1 MIHFKIYVITLQG
14 AVERQAECE
23 RQLEQHP
30 FEWHFID
37 AVDGRKLT
45 SEISE
50 YPQKKVKRLLGFDL
64 TNSEIG
70 CFMSHRKAWE
80 QVVVDGLPGLIL
92 EDDFVLEKNFD
103 EGVVYALEQQST
115 WDFLRLQGL
124 TDREASLVLSSENG
138 FSIVENSGD
147 PLGATATIVTPEA
160 AQHLLKSSK
169 EIYEPLDHYLEHSE
183 KHGLKIKALKPY
195 PVRASGVETTIPDRP
210 YSERSI
216 RGAKKLKRSFF
227 RALDR
232 KFSPDPW
239 FKK

>member
-1 MIHFKIYVITLQG
+1 MIPFKVYVITLQG
-14 AVERQAECE
+14 AAERQAECE
-23 RQLEQHP
+23 RQLKQHP
-30 FEWHFID
+30 FNWQFID

-45 SEISE
+45 DEISG
-50 YPQKKVKRLLGFDL
+50 YPRKKVKRLLGFDL
-64 TNSEIG
+64 TNSEVG
-70 CFMSHRKAWE
+70 CFLSHRKAWG
-80 QVVVDGLPGLIL
+80 QVVLDGVPGLIL

-103 EGVVYALEQQST
+103 EAVRYALEQRSA

-124 TDREASLVLSSENG
+124 TDVEASLVLSSKNG

-160 AQHLLKSSK
+160 ARQLLESSK
-169 EIYEPLDHYLEHSE
+169 EIYEPLDHFLEHSE

-195 PVRASGVETTIPDRP
+195 PIRTSGAETTIPDRP

-216 RGAKKLKRSFF
+216 RGLKKLKRSFF

-232 KFSPDPW
+232 KFSPEPW